1 MILNPIS
8 NEDTNQHMDKWICNI
23 RISVRG
29 KKIQKCIRRLMKDIL
44 IANGSNKRISFVKY
58 CIHNFDIQLD
68 TKDY

>member
-23 RISVRG
+23 RISNRG
-29 KKIQKCIRRLMKDIL
+29 KKIQKCIRRLVI
-44 IANGSNKRISFVKY
+44 IANGYNKRISYVKY

-68 TKDY
+68 TID